1 MIIAGVFLALIFPQA
16 RLVLAAIVYL
26 TLLYYSIRAYKTH
39 KSYFFILAGLLIVGI
54 IAHSYSYLNY
64 LHVRENIQEHLPLNL
79 ASVQDGTYRG
89 EGPGERGPIKVR
101 VEVKN
106 HKIEGIDILQY
117 QDVLNALDELKGK
130 LIGRDVVDL
139 GVVPRTVFGART
151 TASGFQTAMIDALWK
166 GVEGTPQLGPLT
178 GFTFSVIENH
188 LTRIAWNSLAIMFII
203 LLVFDYTVQGVLAKD
218 TGQSINC
225 YNCQVCVGACPVKV
239 VDGEPYPM
247 TMVLSAR
254 LGDYDKVE
262 RLARYCVGCGKCA
275 ARCPVGNSGPSIASA
290 CIVLNKKKHER
301 LLPAEVV

>member
-1 MIIAGVFLALIFPQA
+1 MIIAGIFLALIFPQA

-39 KSYFFILAGLLIVGI
+39 KIYFFILAGLLIIGI

-64 LHVRENIQEHLPLNL
+64 LHVRKTIQEHLPLNL
-79 ASVQDGTYRG
+79 AYVPDGTYRG
-89 EGPGERGPIKVR
+89 EGPGKRGPIKVS
-101 VEVKN
+101 VEVKD

-117 QDVLNALDELKGK
+117 QDVLNGLDELKGRLSGAGK
-130 LIGRDVVDL
+130 VDME
-139 GVVPRTVFGART
+139 VIPRTVFGSRT
-151 TASGFQTAMIDALWK
+151 TASGFQTAIIDALWQ
-166 GVEGTPQLGPLT
+166 GVADVPALSPITR
-178 GFTFSVIENH
+178 FTFSIIENH

-254 LGDYDKVE
+254 LGDYDKVA

-290 CIVLNKKKHER
+290 CIVLNKKKHKE
-301 LLPAEVV
+301 LLPAEAV